1 MGAAGVDQVR
11 LQVKLLQ
18 QVDQPAPAVGGLEG
32 HRGAGRQAPEDPGQ
46 LGRVVGQVAVQQL
59 GAALVEHR
67 DLGALA
73 VDVHADV
80 NPHEGL
86 LSQARYLTWS
96 L

>member
-1 MGAAGVDQVR
+1 MHQVR
-11 LQVKLLQ
+11 LQVKVLQ
-18 QVDQPAPAVGGLEG
+18 QVDQPAPAVGSLER
-32 HRGAGRQAPEDPGQ
+32 HWSTGRQVPKDPGQ

-86 LSQARYLTWS
+86 LSQARYVTWS